1 MEKQEPPAY
10 DQSGPGVYEPGTT
23 DQPPAYIPP
32 TQPQQYPQQPYPQ
45 GQQQAYPPGVQAA
58 YPPGVQPV
66 GVYTAQPPGSTV
78 IVRQPTG
85 PMPNDYL
92 IFAIFVTFCCC
103 LPCGI
108 VAIMKASETKNR
120 WHAGDNEGAV
130 RNSQEAKKWA
140 TIALVCGILTYVCT
154 AGFLIVYY
162 LFIFSYLYSY

>member
-10 DQSGPGVYEPGTT
+10 CDVGNSQSAPNFPPGTSSK
-23 DQPPAYIPP
+23 PPEYVPP
-32 TQPQQYPQQPYPQ
+32 TQYVQQPYPTS
-45 GQQQAYPPGVQAA
+45 GQQAGVPQAYPS
-58 YPPGVQPV
+58 GVQPV
-66 GVYTAQPPGSTV
+66 GVYMNQPPNTTV

-108 VAIMKASETKNR
+108 VAIIKASETKNR
-120 WHAGDNEGAV
+120 WYAGDVEGAT

-140 TIALVCGILTYVCT
+140 MISLVSGIITEVCLAVILIIYYV
-154 AGFLIVYY
+154 FL
-162 LFIFSYLYSY
+162 FSYFSY